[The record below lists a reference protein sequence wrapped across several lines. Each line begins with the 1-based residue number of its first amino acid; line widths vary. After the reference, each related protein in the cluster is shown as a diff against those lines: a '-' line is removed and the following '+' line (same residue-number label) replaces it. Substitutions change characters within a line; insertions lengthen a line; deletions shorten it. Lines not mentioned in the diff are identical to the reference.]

1 MQDLAAI
8 DLKSS
13 SSQREASDSVS
24 LAARSSALI
33 DPAEHP
39 AKKINERIIVASFE
53 IFEFIII
60 SSLV

>member
-13 SSQREASDSVS
+13 SSHSDASDSVS
-24 LAARSSALI
+24 RAANSSALM

-39 AKKINERIIVASFE
+39 AKKINERIIAASFE
-53 IFEFIII
+53 IFEFIFI